1 MEIFDCLII
10 GGGIAG
16 TTAAETYR
24 RYNADASI
32 VILNKEPELLYS
44 RVLLFQLLKHE
55 VSEEQVF
62 MRKLEEYQA
71 KKIDIRTGVT
81 VTKINTANKPIVPS
95 SNILFF
101 ASLSFCFASI
111 SSDWFFICKSF
122 FSVSYL
128 VSVS

>member
-55 VSEEQVF
+55 VTEAQVF
-62 MRKLEEYQA
+62 LRKLEEYQA

-81 VTKINTANKPIVPS
+81 VTKIDTANKIVVTD
-95 SNILFF
+95 NF
-101 ASLSFCFASI
+101 ANF
-111 SSDWFFICKSF
+111 FFI
-122 FSVSYL
+122 
-128 VSVS
+128 